1 MDIAFYLRSKYLGQ
15 DAQTLI
21 GISWHSTA
29 IVFGA
34 LKRILPLE
42 QLAHALHASQVRLIS
57 LQYGPVDD
65 DIDRLNRNSGIE
77 VVCATEIDNQ
87 NDIDGLAA
95 LIMACK
101 KVVSIDKPT
110 VHLAAALG
118 KETHVLLPYS
128 YDWRWWQARS
138 DSYWYAALRLY
149 RQQEIGQW
157 DALLERL

>member
-21 GISWHSTA
+21 GISWHATA

-34 LKRILPLE
+34 LKRILLLE

-101 KVVSIDKPT
+101 KWFLSINRRFIWRVRWAKRHMFCCPIPTIGTGGRHGLTAIGTRRFGCTVSK
-110 VHLAAALG
+110 
-118 KETHVLLPYS
+118 K
-128 YDWRWWQARS
+128 
-138 DSYWYAALRLY
+138 
-149 RQQEIGQW
+149 
-157 DALLERL
+157 